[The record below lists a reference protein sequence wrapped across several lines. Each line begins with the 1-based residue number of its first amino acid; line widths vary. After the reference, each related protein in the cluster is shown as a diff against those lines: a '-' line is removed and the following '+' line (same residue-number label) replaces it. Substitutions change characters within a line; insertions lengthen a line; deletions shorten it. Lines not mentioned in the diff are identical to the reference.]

1 MKSTSIGVI
10 AVFVLAAMSAVDAKV
25 GFYIFGDSM
34 YDNGMT
40 LYNGV
45 QGAGAEFW
53 PYGETYF
60 KKPAGRY
67 SDGRLIPDFVAEY
80 AGLPFPKPYL
90 LPGLK
95 SYTNGI
101 NFASAG
107 ACVLVETRPSTINIK
122 MQVDYFRQM
131 VQKMK
136 QQLGEAQATKVLSE
150 AVYLFNIGGNDY
162 VELVKRNINKP
173 ALSPSYKKFYMDEIL
188 GNLTTHINT
197 IYNEGGRKFAFQNIG
212 PLGCMPSVKFMLGF
226 QGTCAQEPLSLA
238 KMHNA
243 NFLAVVKKLQ
253 AQLPGFKYTVYDFYT
268 SLYLRVLYGSRY
280 GFQDSQTAC
289 CGSGAFNGDFTC
301 QKKGEKFTVCS
312 NPSSYLW
319 FDAGHPTQKADQQFA
334 REFWTGNANIVSP
347 YNLKWLFSN

>member
-1 MKSTSIGVI
+1 MGMLVKSTSIGVM
-10 AVFVLAAMSAVDAKV
+10 AVFVLAAMSAVDAEV

-45 QGAGAEFW
+45 KGAGAQFW

-67 SDGRLIPDFVAEY
+67 SDGLLIPDFVAEY

-90 LPGLK
+90 LPGLN

-107 ACVLVETRPSTINIK
+107 ACVLVETRPRTINIK

-136 QQLGEAQATKVLSE
+136 QQLGEAQATK
-150 AVYLFNIGGNDY
+150 
-162 VELVKRNINKP
+162 
-173 ALSPSYKKFYMDEIL
+173 
-188 GNLTTHINT
+188 T

-301 QKKGEKFTVCS
+301 QKKGENFTVCS

-319 FDAGHPTQKADQQFA
+319 FDAGHPTQKADAQFA